1 MTFSKYILFGA
12 IALSAPAFTACV
24 GDLDVEPENPTP
36 RSQAPTISTTNLPAS
51 TEVWFSKAAS
61 PLTTAAP
68 ASTPASSGTSRNS
81 APTKHSSART
91 GAMQVSASSFTLHGR
106 LTTTGSMNA
115 SRVSTTRSPS
125 PTSSCATSK
134 NTQACSPNQATSLPK
149 CSERKPAQSAP
160 FHITT

>member
-24 GDLDVEPENPTP
+24 GDLDVEPENPT
-36 RSQAPTISTTNLPAS
+36 TK
-51 TEVWFSKAAS
+51 TEI
-61 PLTTAAP
+61 
-68 ASTPASSGTSRNS
+68 TSADDLYNELAGVYGGLVFEGGITVDDGGAGVYTRQLWNS